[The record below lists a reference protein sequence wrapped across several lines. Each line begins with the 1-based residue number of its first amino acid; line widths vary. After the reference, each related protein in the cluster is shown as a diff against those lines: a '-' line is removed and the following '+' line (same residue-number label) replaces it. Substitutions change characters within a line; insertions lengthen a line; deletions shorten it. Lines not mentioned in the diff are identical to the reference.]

1 MNCCLKIVSK
11 HYLRDDHLAPDW
23 NCHLYLLTLLVH
35 PGDIS
40 EELHEHL
47 ALRSVLPGLLVG
59 HPLDGPL
66 QAPLLGVLVIGRVV
80 GHLSAGVVDT
90 GVAPLLVAL
99 QYPSVFPV
107 RS

>member
-1 MNCCLKIVSK
+1 MSCCLKIVSK
-11 HYLRDDHLAPDW
+11 HYLRDDHLTPDW
-23 NCHLYLLTLLVH
+23 DRHLYLLTVLVH
-35 PGDIS
+35 PGDVS

-47 ALRSVLPGLLVG
+47 ALRSVLPRLLVG

-80 GHLSAGVVDT
+80 GHLCAGVVDT
-90 GVAPLLVAL
+90 GVAPLLVTL
-99 QYPSVFPV
+99 QRAPVLPV